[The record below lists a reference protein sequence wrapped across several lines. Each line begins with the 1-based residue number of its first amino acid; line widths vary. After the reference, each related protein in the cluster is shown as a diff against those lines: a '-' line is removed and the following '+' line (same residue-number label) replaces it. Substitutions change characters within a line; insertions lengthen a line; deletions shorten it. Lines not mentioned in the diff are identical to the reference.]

1 MYWVRLTSGSR
12 RPKNQ
17 LGRFA
22 DHLEGCAD
30 GTEEGAGRLQ
40 RFGHALGLEPACV
53 DGVNRLQE

>member
-1 MYWVRLTSGSR
+1 MLDV
-12 RPKNQ
+12 
-17 LGRFA
+17 LGPS